1 MYKNVLV
8 RRLITGKC
16 QISPLFQQILNQKKF
31 SLLHSFLKD
40 GPNPNTSGV
49 RVHLNRK
56 GWIVISPIAHQVQRQ
71 GFQYLG
77 ETISMPVFFRF
88 AVYNQWQ
95 LHKFRFVRQLHELV
109 ENKQQIPVFVIAK
122 CDLQWSVLVNI
133 GINSRVNPEENGTY
147 WKSVII
153 QDNIVRVA
161 SIIFFCLLLWES
173 QTHETNCT

>member
-1 MYKNVLV
+1 MIGLGSDKNVLV
-8 RRLITGKC
+8 NDNRLIKGKR

-31 SLLHSFLKD
+31 SLLPSFLKD

-77 ETISMPVFFRF
+77 ETISVPVFFRL
-88 AVYNQWQ
+88 AVNNQWQ

-133 GINSRVNPEENGTY
+133 RISSRVNPEENWTY
-147 WKSVII
+147 KKSVII
-153 QDNIVRVA
+153 QDNTVTILFIAMRV
-161 SIIFFCLLLWES
+161 SILW
-173 QTHETNCT
+173 N